1 MSSSEKRKKTD
12 RITVRVAPEELDVL
26 RVHAADLGMPVS
38 AYLLASGLCQKIRSR
53 TNAHLI
59 QQLRLLGIQQ
69 KELCIAHGGALT
81 PEYRAVL
88 VEILAAI
95 DRVGA

>member
-1 MSSSEKRKKTD
+1 MSNSEKRNKSD
-12 RITVRVAPEELDVL
+12 RKTVRFTPEQLDVL
-26 RVHAADLGMPVS
+26 RARAADAGLSISG
-38 AYLLASGLCQKIRSR
+38 YLLASGLGQRIPNK

-59 QQLRLLGIQQ
+59 HELRLLGIQQ

-81 PEYRAVL
+81 PEYRTVL

-95 DRVGA
+95 DRVGG

>member
-1 MSSSEKRKKTD
+1 MKSAKKPALSWCA
-12 RITVRVAPEELDVL
+12 APEELDIL
-26 RVHAADLGMPVS
+26 RTRAADLGMPVS
-38 AYLLASGLCQKIRSR
+38 AYLLASGLCQKIRGR

-59 QQLRLLGIQQ
+59 QELRLLGIQQ